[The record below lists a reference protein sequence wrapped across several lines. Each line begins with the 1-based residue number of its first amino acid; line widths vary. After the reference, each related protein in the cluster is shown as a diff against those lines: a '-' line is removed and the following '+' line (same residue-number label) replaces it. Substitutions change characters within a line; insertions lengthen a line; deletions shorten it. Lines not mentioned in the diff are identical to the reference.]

1 MSESRG
7 SEMGEDRIRYLLPVS
22 GRWRWRPTK
31 TMRTHGFKLVNFGR
45 ELTAADKARAIALN
59 DDWDRV
65 RRGMQVKATAAE
77 VTYPAGSV
85 GGGYQRALA
94 LREAERKANHIV
106 RTKEQAKRDDWP
118 RAWKWLGPVFSDRDP
133 KLVTPE
139 SLLTLRTKVAARV
152 SPTEAHRV
160 IKVWR
165 ALWKKLEAFGYC
177 TDKVG
182 ACTDPSLAFSN
193 TAPDPRQDVWQH
205 REVVRLVQR
214 AWRMGYQGL
223 AAAMAVGW
231 DTMLSPV
238 DIRSLTAGQRATDGK
253 GAVFFLDRA
262 KTGRAAAGTLSPW
275 SEAILGAYLKSLGA
289 DLHDA
294 APIFRTAGSVPG
306 PKGGRRWLPR
316 PYSTSKMD
324 RDFRVVRTAVF
335 GKDENRQIADM
346 RRSGAVE
353 ADAGG
358 ASGPDLSNK
367 MANTIGASN
376 RLRKTYTPVN
386 VVSVRRVDEA
396 REAGRKKMADEQKP
410 TKSVMISKGKVS

>member
-1 MSESRG
+1 MSESRA

-31 TMRTHGFKLVNFGR
+31 TMRAHGFKLVNFGK

-59 DDWDRV
+59 EEWDRV
-65 RRGMQVKATAAE
+65 RRGVQAEAAPAH
-77 VTYPAGSV
+77 VAYYPAGSV
-85 GGGYQRALA
+85 GDGYQRAVA
-94 LREAERKANHIV
+94 LREAERRAKGIV
-106 RTKEQAKRDDWP
+106 RSKEQIKRDDWP
-118 RAWKWLGPVFSDRDP
+118 RAWKWLGPVFGDRDP
-133 KLVTPE
+133 KMVTPE
-139 SLLTLRTKVAARV
+139 SLLTLRIKVAVRV

-177 TDKVG
+177 VDKEG
-182 ACTDPSLAFSN
+182 ARSDPSLAFSN
-193 TAPDPRQDVWQH
+193 TAPDPRQEVWQN
-205 REVVRLVQR
+205 REVVRMVQR

-231 DTMLSPV
+231 DTMLSPI
-238 DIRSLTAGQRATDGK
+238 DIRGLTAGQRATDGK

-262 KTGRAAAGTLSPW
+262 KTGRAAAGTLSRW

-289 DLHDA
+289 ELHDA

-324 RDFRVVRTAVF
+324 RDFRIVRTALF
-335 GKDENRQIADM
+335 GKDETRQIADM

-353 ADAGG
+353 GDAGG
-358 ASGPDLSNK
+358 ASASDMSNK
-367 MANTIGASN
+367 MANTIGTSN

-386 VVSVRRVDEA
+386 AASVRRFDEA
-396 REAGRKKMADEQKP
+396 RERGRERLEEQKP
-410 TKSVMISKGKVS
+410 PKSVMTPKGKVS

>member
-1 MSESRG
+1 
-7 SEMGEDRIRYLLPVS
+7 MGEDKLRYVLFVC

-31 TMRTHGFKLVNFGR
+31 TMRAHGFKLVSFGR
-45 ELTAADKARAIALN
+45 DLTPADKARALVLN
-59 DDWDRV
+59 DEWDRV
-65 RRGMQVKATAAE
+65 RRGLQVAARPVE
-77 VTYPAGSV
+77 TIYPRGSV
-85 GGGYQRALA
+85 GDGYQRAMK
-94 LREAERKANHIV
+94 LREAERKSKGIV
-106 RTKEQAKRDDWP
+106 QTKEQQKRDDWP
-118 RAWKWLGPVFSDRDP
+118 RAWKWLGPIYGDRGP
-133 KLVTPE
+133 RTVTPE
-139 SLLTLRTKVAARV
+139 SLLALRTKVAARV

-165 ALWKKLEAFGYC
+165 ALWKKMAAMSYC
-177 TDKVG
+177 ERDS
-182 ACTDPSLAFSN
+182 DPSLLFSN

-214 AWRMGYQGL
+214 AWRMGYKGL

-238 DIRSLTAGQRATDGK
+238 DIRSLTAGQQAHDAK

-262 KTGRAAAGTLSPW
+262 KTGRAAAATLSRW
-275 SEAILGAYLKSLGA
+275 SEAVLAAYLKSLGA
-289 DLHDA
+289 ELHDT

-306 PKGGRRWLPR
+306 SKGGRRWLPR
-316 PYSTSKMD
+316 PYSTSKLD
-324 RDFRVVRTAVF
+324 HDFRTVRTELF
-335 GKDENRQIADM
+335 GQDEHRQMADM

-367 MANTIGASN
+367 MANTISASN

-386 VVSVRRVDEA
+386 LASVRRADDA
-396 REAGRKKMADEQKP
+396 RTQGRKAIRQEEQSP
-410 TKSVMISKGKVS
+410 TKSVITRNPKVS